1 MTKVYKCVALPPP
14 RMFYWGVTRLLA
26 EVKAREDEI
35 IGLKEERSRLQARVY
50 QVQLE
55 KKDLA
60 IERDIAREE
69 LVATQVQLSE
79 TSTQLATIAEEKN
92 GRPYI
97 HQQIYDP
104 SIYFFLRHDDFIIA
118 IADLAMWLFLA
129 KEAI

>member
-1 MTKVYKCVALPPP
+1 M
-14 RMFYWGVTRLLA
+14 
-26 EVKAREDEI
+26 
-35 IGLKEERSRLQARVY
+35 Y

-97 HQQIYDP
+97 H
-104 SIYFFLRHDDFIIA
+104 
-118 IADLAMWLFLA
+118 
-129 KEAI
+129 